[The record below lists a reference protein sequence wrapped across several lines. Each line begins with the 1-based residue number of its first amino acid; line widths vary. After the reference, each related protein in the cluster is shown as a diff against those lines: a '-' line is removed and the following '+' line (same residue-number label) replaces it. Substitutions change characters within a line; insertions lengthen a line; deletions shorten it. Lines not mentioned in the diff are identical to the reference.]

1 MFDDGH
7 LDFSTWPKINSVRP
21 IGGMTSE
28 IKLEVD

>member
-7 LDFSTWPKINSVRP
+7 LDFSTWPKINSP

-28 IKLEVD
+28 IKLEVH